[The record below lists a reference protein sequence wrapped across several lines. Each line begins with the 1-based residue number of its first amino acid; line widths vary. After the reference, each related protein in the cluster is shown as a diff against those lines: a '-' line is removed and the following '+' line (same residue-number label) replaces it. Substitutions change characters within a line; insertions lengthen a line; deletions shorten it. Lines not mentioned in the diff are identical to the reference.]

1 MEFKRAETTGDLI
14 GNKIAD
20 KIASVSN
27 KTSSKKLPNNNE
39 KEQDVEKLL
48 IKKIRITRRM
58 TTNYWWI
65 KVNTE
70 KLLMNLC

>member
-1 MEFKRAETTGDLI
+1 MEFKRAETTGGLI

-58 TTNYWWI
+58 TTNY
-65 KVNTE
+65 
-70 KLLMNLC
+70 